1 MVIFLKMGEEGVA
14 KGKTSLTFFSRVEN
28 AETSI
33 PFQSERIITSRFSKW
48 TALISSFSFRLTR
61 KRETHKPTGDF
72 DG

>member
-14 KGKTSLTFFSRVEN
+14 KGKTSSFFLMSKN